1 MSGVMILN
9 QKIKSPTGFLIVP
22 VHYTFDPDK
31 QSAEWKLAEQA
42 KYRREA
48 VDWQKVWDREMELDF
63 TAVSGSPG
71 YPNFRDLNLRADLEL
86 IEDLPLC
93 LCCDFNVEP
102 MIWEI
107 AQIWT
112 FKNDRVPVFLDEIMI
127 SPGTVDMMV
136 EEFRNRYPAHP
147 AEIWIY
153 GDSTAAGRTYQTA
166 RSGYDLLRLAFRGY
180 ASSIRFRV
188 PPKNPDQRDRLNA
201 FNLKLRDPD
210 GHAKC
215 FIHKDRC
222 PQLIKDMREVV
233 TKEDGSKIVKVGKR
247 ENPYFWRTHSSDA
260 AGYFVYREWPV
271 RHEVMKMA
279 PRRRKRP
286 QYRKLLGE
294 M

>member
-1 MSGVMILN
+1 MTLL
-9 QKIKSPTGFLIVP
+9 KPIKSPTGFLILP
-22 VHYTFDPDK
+22 VHYTYDPEK
-31 QSAEWKLAEQA
+31 TSAEWKLAEQS

-63 TAVSGSPG
+63 TSVSGSPA
-71 YPNFRDLNLRADLEL
+71 YPNFRDMNLR
-86 IEDLPLC
+86 EDLNYFEELPLV

-107 AQIWT
+107 AQIV
-112 FKNDRVPVFLDEIMI
+112 FHNNDRIPVFLDEIMI
-127 SPGTVDMMV
+127 SPGTVDDMV
-136 EEFRNRYPAHP
+136 EEFRNRYPSHP

-153 GDSTAAGRTYQTA
+153 GDSTAAGRSYQTN
-166 RSGYDLLRLAFRGY
+166 RSGYDLIRLAFRGY
-180 ASSIRFRV
+180 ASTVRFRV

-215 FIHKDRC
+215 FINKHRC
-222 PQLIKDMREVV
+222 PQLIKDLREVV
-233 TKEDGSKIVKVGKR
+233 TKEDGTRIVKVNKR
-247 ENPYFWRTHSSDA
+247 ENPYFWRTHASDA

-271 RHEVMKMA
+271 RNEVTRSLPK
-279 PRRRKRP
+279 RRKRP
-286 QYRKLLGE
+286 AYRRVLGE